1 MANITTDHGVSV
13 KQEYDEED
21 EMENDYPEENYTDQ
35 DLLVKQELVEEDR
48 NDYDFIE
55 ENDPNPWLMENAEA
69 FLKYCCSN
77 CEFSTK
83 DVKDFSNHVA
93 KYHSSSNMLFQ
104 NKSKRI
110 RKSMSITRGSDE
122 YTNIV
127 RKLRIG
133 KCSVPNCEVKK
144 SFRFFKFPKQQEKLD
159 SWLQLCG
166 LTMVQNEDRICAD
179 HFNHSDF
186 YVDLK
191 GNACPSLN
199 LNIAYGQEIPNIGT
213 MVAKMNLLKPISNSF
228 FGSRLSKDK
237 HFQSKTKCCFI
248 RKTGI

>member
-1 MANITTDHGVSV
+1 MANISTDHGVLV

-21 EMENDYPEENYTDQ
+21 EIENDYPDENYTDKGV
-35 DLLVKQELVEEDR
+35 LVKQELVEEDR
-48 NDYDFIE
+48 NDYNLIE
-55 ENDPNPWLMENAEA
+55 EADDPNPWLMENAEA

-93 KYHSSSNMLFQ
+93 TYHFSSNMLFQ
-104 NKSKRI
+104 NKAKRI
-110 RKSMSITRGSDE
+110 RKSMSITRGSNE

-133 KCSVPNCEVKK
+133 KCSVPNCDVKK

-199 LNIAYGQEIPNIGT
+199 LNIAQRQEIPNTGT
-213 MVAKMNLLKPISNSF
+213 VVAKMNLLEPILNPF
-228 FGSRLSKDK
+228 FGSQLYLR
-237 HFQSKTKCCFI
+237 TKI
-248 RKTGI
+248 YSLRPSAVL